1 MEADKELKYQKFH
14 VEIQQM
20 CNM

>member
-14 VEIQQM
+14 VEIQRM
-20 CNM
+20 WNM